1 MVYNREF
8 DDDGFVWIES
18 AYQAQS
24 VTLASESTN
33 VEDDIRENVTINE
46 AW

>member
-1 MVYNREF
+1 MYARDF

-18 AYQAQS
+18 AYAYQS
-24 VTLASESTN
+24 VTLASEGTN
-33 VEDDIRENVTINE
+33 VEEDIRENVTINE